1 MAFWREDALK
11 VNGFNEAFIGWG
23 REDSE
28 FIVRML
34 NTGIHR
40 KSLKF
45 GGVGFHLYHPE
56 NTRAS
61 LKENDDILADSIA
74 HNRQRCEK
82 GIDQYL

>member
-1 MAFWREDALK
+1 MAFWREDVIK

-28 FIVRML
+28 FIVRIL
-34 NTGIHR
+34 NSGIRR

-45 GGVGFHLYHPE
+45 GDVGFHLYHPE
-56 NTRAS
+56 NTRAT
-61 LKENDDILADSIA
+61 LQENDDILAETIA
-74 HNRQRCEK
+74 MQKQRCEK